1 MAVLT
6 LRANQ
11 ERLRAGKERL
21 SAEREATFLAD
32 MFRAATPAEARGRTV
47 TARELLDRGASRVDK
62 EFASDPMPP
71 CFTPSPMLMC
81 GSGSTARRR
90 SSPSALS
97 SSVATRWDPKIPP
110 RPSRCSSLQKEAI
123 PRTGSSSLSL
133 VASATGFAT
142 GRPDDAWTAIAP
154 VMSLRSHAP
163 ESVPRPGIR
172 SINNSAR

>member
-11 ERLRAGKERL
+11 ERL
-21 SAEREATFLAD
+21 SAEREATFVAD

-81 GSGSTARRR
+81 GRALQPGAEARR
-90 SSPSALS
+90 ALF
-97 SSVATRWDPKIPP
+97 R
-110 RPSRCSSLQKEAI
+110 
-123 PRTGSSSLSL
+123 
-133 VASATGFAT
+133 
-142 GRPDDAWTAIAP
+142 AP
-154 VMSLRSHAP
+154 
-163 ESVPRPGIR
+163 
-172 SINNSAR
+172 